1 MFILILLSLPCRSL
15 IPFLFVVDA
24 DSLFIEEAFAIWK
37 QKYSQV
43 WYAAVVDWLT
53 DWMVGEYDSLIDW
66 FIDSLLARMTTKSRF
81 IIIHIMY
88 AFVFCCHLLA
98 IAPILTYH

>member
-43 WYAAVVDWLT
+43 WYAAVVD
-53 DWMVGEYDSLIDW
+53 
-66 FIDSLLARMTTKSRF
+66 
-81 IIIHIMY
+81 
-88 AFVFCCHLLA
+88 
-98 IAPILTYH
+98 